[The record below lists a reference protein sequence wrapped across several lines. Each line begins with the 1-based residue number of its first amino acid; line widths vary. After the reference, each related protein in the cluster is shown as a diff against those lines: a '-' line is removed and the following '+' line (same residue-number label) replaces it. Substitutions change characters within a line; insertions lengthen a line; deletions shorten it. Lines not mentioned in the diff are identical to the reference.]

1 MKNDFYKKNF
11 YIKAIART
19 LKEFNLYHNIRKYEY
34 MTELHH
40 KITNSEEFIFPH
52 MLLHF
57 TRFWYYFDIN
67 NKERDKILDF
77 YFKLIIHQYID
88 DVIFAY
94 NEIEKHNKLEKNE
107 VFRAVYDY
115 KLYQFL
121 YKKIGS
127 KSELILVHLM
137 NKCYQ
142 IDFKKK
148 IYMN

>member
-11 YIKAIART
+11 YVKAIART

-40 KITNSEEFIFPH
+40 NITNSEEFIFPH

-57 TRFWYYFDIN
+57 TRFWYYFDID

-77 YFKLIIHQYID
+77 YFKLIIRQYID

-94 NEIEKHNKLEKNE
+94 NEIEKYNKLKRNE
-107 VFRAVYDY
+107 VFRAVYDC
-115 KLYQFL
+115 KLYSFL

-148 IYMN
+148 IYIN